1 MHFPQLPLV
10 FSYYLPLR
18 HFCQKILN
26 RLLGEDGRQRLTEM
40 IYFAE
45 TIPDGILETLMEH
58 SPARDTVTGA
68 LLELLRT
75 RRLLLI

>member
-1 MHFPQLPLV
+1 M
-10 FSYYLPLR
+10 
-18 HFCQKILN
+18 IAI
-26 RLLGEDGRQRLTEM
+26 GEDGRQRLTEM

-45 TIPDGILETLMEH
+45 TIPDGIWETLMEH
-58 SPARDTVTGA
+58 SPARDTVIGA

>member
-1 MHFPQLPLV
+1 
-10 FSYYLPLR
+10 
-18 HFCQKILN
+18 
-26 RLLGEDGRQRLTEM
+26 M

-58 SPARDTVTGA
+58 SPARDTVIGA
-68 LLELLRT
+68 LLELLHT